1 MGDIARKYN
10 VRFHIYA
17 DDCQLYVSFEYEN
30 RLEIVGK
37 MESLICDIKTWMTK
51 NMVKLNDDKTKF
63 LVLAGPRR
71 DCSDYPSLSMGNEN
85 IVKSE
90 LVTLLGVE
98 LDDRF
103 TLKSHIRN
111 IAKSCFFKLRNMY
124 KIRKCIT
131 EDAAKIM
138 VNSMITSKLDYC
150 NAILYGLPNCDLDKL
165 YSIQKLAA
173 RLITG
178 IRKYD
183 HITPLLKQL
192 HWLPVKRRIEYKI
205 VLLVFKCL
213 QGTAPE
219 YLS

>member
-10 VRFHIYA
+10 VRFHICA
-17 DDCQLYVSFEYEN
+17 DDCQLYVYFEYEN

-71 DCSDYPSLSMGNEN
+71 DCFDYPSLSMGNEN

-90 LVTLLGVE
+90 FVTLLGVE
-98 LDDRF
+98 RDDRF
-103 TLKSHIRN
+103 TLKRRIRN
-111 IAKSCFFKLRNMY
+111 IAKNCFFKLRNMY
-124 KIRKCIT
+124 KIRKCIN

-165 YSIQKLAA
+165 
-173 RLITG
+173 
-178 IRKYD
+178 
-183 HITPLLKQL
+183 
-192 HWLPVKRRIEYKI
+192 
-205 VLLVFKCL
+205 
-213 QGTAPE
+213 
-219 YLS
+219 

>member
-1 MGDIARKYN
+1 
-10 VRFHIYA
+10 
-17 DDCQLYVSFEYEN
+17 
-30 RLEIVGK
+30 
-37 MESLICDIKTWMTK
+37 
-51 NMVKLNDDKTKF
+51 
-63 LVLAGPRR
+63 
-71 DCSDYPSLSMGNEN
+71 
-85 IVKSE
+85 
-90 LVTLLGVE
+90 
-98 LDDRF
+98 
-103 TLKSHIRN
+103 
-111 IAKSCFFKLRNMY
+111 MY

-165 YSIQKLAA
+165 YSVQKLAA
-173 RLITG
+173 WLITG

-219 YLS
+219 YLSELLERRGNKGTRADNKNLLVVPRIKKVTQGGRSFRRSAPILWNNLPDSLRLESNFSIFKKHLKTYFFKLSYNK

>member
-1 MGDIARKYN
+1 M
-10 VRFHIYA
+10 
-17 DDCQLYVSFEYEN
+17 
-30 RLEIVGK
+30 
-37 MESLICDIKTWMTK
+37 MTK
-51 NMVKLNDDKTKF
+51 VF
-63 LVLAGPRR
+63 ILAAPRR
-71 DCSDYPSLSMGNEN
+71 DCSDHPSLSMGNEN

-90 LVTLLGVE
+90 FVTLLGVE

-111 IAKSCFFKLRNMY
+111 IVKNCFFKLRNMY

-165 YSIQKLAA
+165 YSVQKLAA

-183 HITPLLKQL
+183 QITPLLKQL
-192 HWLPVKRRIEYKI
+192 HWLPVKRRIEYKM
-205 VLLVFKCL
+205 VLLVFKCH
-213 QGTAPE
+213 QGSAPE
-219 YLS
+219 YLSELLKRP